1 MGDGRSRGSS
11 SSSHHGG
18 SLVYVGNI
26 PKAASED
33 QLRKFFNDCK
43 GIVSFSFRL
52 DDCTYCPTKIAFV
65 KFANRYDEDR
75 ALRMNQTFFQGKR
88 IFVAN
93 VDTDRNFTPRYA
105 IMVKQLNE
113 YITEEDVY
121 DHFKN
126 IGAIECVQKP
136 AVNYAYV
143 SFERSESTQRALAI
157 KNRNL
162 KGVDIEVFPVKR
174 NISMMLEKPKLL
186 TFADIQDKCE
196 AMGLRYE
203 PEAETQTKLL
213 VTNIPRHV
221 PEEEV
226 IDYLGK
232 FGKIVDWEMQKSP
245 ISVLTNIGYV
255 TYLNPKTARFVYLFM
270 PHNFQ
275 GVALDI
281 YNPRITYGEIK
292 STTAVLLKRTNVY
305 LTNDEIFQ
313 AMNECGRVAYIH
325 RVDSARYCTIVRFMF
340 SVAVMTALKVK
351 RIADEN
357 VYITRFSEQ
366 SYLSEMAPIPEVV
379 PKSNLRLHK
388 ESMLRKMIEKEDQ
401 AELSRVRTIPNVNY
415 VCPNAEFYKN
425 EVLVMNYP
433 PGTALVQFRD
443 YFKKC
448 GNVINFRQ
456 TDKAVNIKQAFLSFD
471 TRLEARRACTMNQN
485 FMAGKRLLIHM
496 ANESL
501 YLDPELCVLVAG
513 LNTSILDEDIYDRF
527 SDIGNVKF
535 VLRQSPGVACVCMEH
550 KRWYEAALRVIM
562 VNTHRVIVNRVS
574 ASASVPVVPG
584 PGGTQQLPQ
593 MIPVANDQR
602 PNLRAINLNG
612 PRGTLKP
619 VGPTANSGPV
629 MGPRGPLQMGPR
641 GPMMGPGGPMGG
653 PIMGPG
659 GPMIGPGGSMMGPGG
674 PMMGPGGPMMGPGG
688 PMMGP
693 GGPMMGPGG
702 PMMGPGA
709 PMNQSSP
716 IVTPAMRRLMQVIE
730 SKMMNIQAF
739 TSLPMI
745 EQFRLVHGIV
755 NQFINVPQF
764 LTMRPDAKINFLISG
779 QNGFAY
785 ANTFTLFTY
794 PQQLQL
800 LSLIQHDYLNTI
812 NAPAGPSVVQVVP
825 SQGSMIPDPTM
836 NPEPP
841 FEAFPNNTS
850 DPTAASDNLAPWQ
863 TKASKPPIE
872 TETSDDSIYATVPL
886 SAQDRFEKAEKL
898 RLESDSK
905 ESKNPDVM
913 SVSSDSDSDSIPPA
927 PEPPQF
933 STRRSRS
940 ASPELPSS
948 LRRARSRSP
957 YSYQR
962 RSRSRSLSRTRLSRS
977 PRGRTS
983 LSPFSKALL
992 SSPLLRYDRSVSKSP
1007 DRYHR
1012 SKSPVLRTV
1021 YRSDRLRSRSRSPVY
1036 RSRSRSPKRTNLKS
1050 VQQRSN
1056 FQSRSKSGSPLS
1068 LSPAPLTSSTK
1079 MWDDPSQPKE
1089 PARYTFQVDGHK
1101 ETSNCIFVGN
1111 LPSETT
1117 EEQMVEIFG
1126 KFGQILSV
1134 KFAINAANIKRAFLT
1149 FDTYDQAVKALDMHL
1164 RQYRGHLLRVAFA
1177 HKMLKERPGFSVS
1190 IVVKGNH
1197 YNEIDVFNTFKL
1209 CGDISYL
1216 WTRSYKKED
1225 NMTALYHVIDFKHR
1239 DAVRVALETH
1249 KLVNG
1254 SKCKVGAIV
1263 R

>member
-619 VGPTANSGPV
+619 VGPTENSGPV

-653 PIMGPG
+653 PMMGPG

-702 PMMGPGA
+702 PMMGSGGPMMGPCGPMMGPGGPPGPIMGPGDPMMGPGGPMMGPRGVQMMGPGA

-716 IVTPAMRRLMQVIE
+716 NRDSCYAT
-730 SKMMNIQAF
+730 F
-739 TSLPMI
+739 
-745 EQFRLVHGIV
+745 
-755 NQFINVPQF
+755 
-764 LTMRPDAKINFLISG
+764 DAN
-779 QNGFAY
+779 
-785 ANTFTLFTY
+785 
-794 PQQLQL
+794 
-800 LSLIQHDYLNTI
+800 
-812 NAPAGPSVVQVVP
+812 
-825 SQGSMIPDPTM
+825 
-836 NPEPP
+836 
-841 FEAFPNNTS
+841 
-850 DPTAASDNLAPWQ
+850 PTAASDNLAPWQ
-863 TKASKPPIE
+863 TKASKLPIE

-962 RSRSRSLSRTRLSRS
+962 RSRSRSLSHTRWSRS

-1036 RSRSRSPKRTNLKS
+1036 RSRSRSPKKTNLKI